1 MGNESMGKLL
11 IIADE
16 KGKGYAT
23 PRGLQLAAKLGLDA
37 EVVAFTY
44 ASFKHLKVSDQEG
57 ARIRQQLVE
66 DRREEVQA
74 RIDKHCRE
82 EQRVRLKVVWEKDII
97 GWVNRQ
103 CARTDYAY
111 VVKTGRRSE
120 NLVHTS
126 TDWQLLRE
134 CPAPVMIVSDK
145 KWHRT
150 QPVLAALDLS
160 TNLRAKK
167 QLNHTIL
174 AHAKNLAEVLGVD
187 LHIISAIEIPTL
199 LADLDLVDTHA
210 YVREARESMA
220 PNIRSLSKTHD
231 LPASAF
237 DTKRGPV
244 EKVIA
249 SRAASVRAQ
258 VVVMGTVGRKGVRAR
273 LLGNTADEV
282 LRHLK
287 TDVIALKP

>member
-1 MGNESMGKLL
+1 MGKLL

-23 PRGLQLAAKLGLDA
+23 PRGLELAAKLGMDA

-44 ASFKHLKVSDQEG
+44 ASFKHLKVDDQQ
-57 ARIRQQLVE
+57 ASRIRQQLQE

-74 RIDKHCRE
+74 RIDKHRRDH
-82 EQRVRLKVVWEKDII
+82 QKASLKVVWEKDIV
-97 GWVNRQ
+97 GWVNRL
-103 CARTDYAY
+103 CARSKYEY

-160 TNLRAKK
+160 TKLRAKK
-167 QLNHTIL
+167 QLNHEIL
-174 AHAKNLAEVLGVD
+174 AHAKTLADVLDVD
-187 LHIISAIEIPTL
+187 LHIIAAIEVPTL
-199 LADLDLVDTHA
+199 LADLDLVDPHA
-210 YVREARESMA
+210 YAREARESMA
-220 PNIRSLSKTHD
+220 PNIRSLSRVHD
-231 LPASAF
+231 LPESDF
-237 DTKRGPV
+237 KTKRGPV
-244 EKVIA
+244 EGVIA
-249 SRAASVRAQ
+249 SRAADVRAQ
-258 VVVMGTVGRKGVRAR
+258 VVVMGTVGRKGVKAR
-273 LLGNTADEV
+273 LLGNTAEEV

>member
-1 MGNESMGKLL
+1 MGKLL

-23 PRGLQLAAKLGLDA
+23 PRGLELAAKLGLDA

-44 ASFKHLKVSDQEG
+44 VSFKHLKVDDEQG
-57 ARIRQQLVE
+57 AKIRQQLVE
-66 DRREEVQA
+66 DRREEIQA
-74 RIDKHCRE
+74 RIDKHRRE
-82 EQRVRLKVVWEKDII
+82 DQKASLKVVWDKDIV
-97 GWVNRQ
+97 GWVKRQ
-103 CARTDYAY
+103 CARSKYDY

-120 NLVHTS
+120 TLVHTS

-160 TNLRAKK
+160 TKLRAKK
-167 QLNHTIL
+167 HLNHEIL
-174 AHAKNLAEVLGVD
+174 GHAKHLAEALGVD

-199 LADLDLVDTHA
+199 LADLDLVDPSA

-220 PNIRSLSKTHD
+220 PNIRSLSKMHD
-231 LPASAF
+231 VPEADF
-237 DTKRGPV
+237 DSKRGPV
-244 EKVIA
+244 YGVIA
-249 SRAASVRAQ
+249 SRAADVRAQ
-258 VVVMGTVGRKGVRAR
+258 VVVMGTVGRKGVKAR
-273 LLGNTADEV
+273 LLGNTAEEV

-287 TDVIALKP
+287 TDVITLKP